1 MSAPAQRPAP
11 REAGPELLALQK
23 WEDTAGWLLEHTAK
37 WPKSA
42 RFSFVQKVDNHA
54 LGVLEMLVVA
64 RYEPGRRRE
73 LLREVNLRL
82 EQLRFLLRM
91 ARARQVMPPA
101 GFETAMRGIDELGR
115 MVHGWRVA
123 IGERAASVARQAEAA
138 S

>member
-1 MSAPAQRPAP
+1 MSLPSTRPPA
-11 REAGPELLALQK
+11 REAGPELLCLQK
-23 WEDTAGWLLEHTAK
+23 WEDTAGWLIEHTAK

-42 RFSFVQKVDNHA
+42 RFSFVQKVDNH
-54 LGVLEMLVVA
+54 VLAILESLVAA
-64 RYEPGRRRE
+64 RYEPGQRRK

-91 ARARQVMPPA
+91 ARARQVMPSA

-123 IGERAASVARQAEAA
+123 IGEREAA
-138 S
+138 TGADEAST

>member
-1 MSAPAQRPAP
+1 MSAPSMRPPA
-11 REAGPELLALQK
+11 REAGPELLCLQK
-23 WEDTAGWLLEHTAK
+23 WEDTAGWLVEHTAK

-64 RYEPGRRRE
+64 RYEPGQRRK
-73 LLREVNLRL
+73 LLREINLRL

-91 ARARQVMPPA
+91 ARDRNVMPAA

-115 MVHGWRVA
+115 MVHGWRAA
-123 IGERAASVARQAEAA
+123 IGERETPAEAV

>member
-1 MSAPAQRPAP
+1 MSLPSHRPPA

-23 WEDTAGWLLEHTAK
+23 WEDTAGWLIEHTAK

-42 RFSFVQKVDNHA
+42 RFSFVQKVDNQTLA
-54 LGVLEMLVVA
+54 ILEGLVTA
-64 RYEPGRRRE
+64 RYEPGQRKK

-91 ARARQVMPPA
+91 ARARQVMPA
-101 GFETAMRGIDELGR
+101 NGFETAMRGIDELGR

-123 IGERAASVARQAEAA
+123 IGEREAA
-138 S
+138 TGADEGLA

>member
-1 MSAPAQRPAP
+1 MSTPSTRPPA
-11 REAGPELLALQK
+11 REAGPELLCLQK
-23 WEDTAGWLLEHTAK
+23 WEDTAGWLIEHTAK

-42 RFSFVQKVDNHA
+42 RFSFVQKVDNQ
-54 LGVLEMLVVA
+54 VLAILEGLVTA
-64 RYEPGRRRE
+64 RYEPGQRRK

-91 ARARQVMPPA
+91 AQTRQVMPAA

-123 IGERAASVARQAEAA
+123 IGEREAA
-138 S
+138 TGAEEAPA

>member
-1 MSAPAQRPAP
+1 
-11 REAGPELLALQK
+11 LCLQK
-23 WEDTAGWLLEHTAK
+23 WEDTTGWLIEHTAK

-42 RFSFVQKVDNHA
+42 RFSFVQKVDNQA
-54 LGVLEMLVVA
+54 LAILESLVAA
-64 RYEPGRRRE
+64 RYEPGQRRK

-91 ARARQVMPPA
+91 ALARQVMPAA

-123 IGERAASVARQAEAA
+123 IGEREAA
-138 S
+138 TGADEAAT